1 MERSKER
8 ADRNQADTQILY
20 SMPISIDKLDEI
32 LSAQKAMDGKGV
44 MRLMVDHASQIE
56 SLESYKQEGGG
67 RWSVFVKVDGGG
79 K

>member
-1 MERSKER
+1 
-8 ADRNQADTQILY
+8 
-20 SMPISIDKLDEI
+20 MPISIDKLDEI

-56 SLESYKQEGGG
+56 FLDAYKQEGEG

>member
-1 MERSKER
+1 MKRNRER

-32 LSAQKAMDGKGV
+32 ISAQKAMDGKGV

-56 SLESYKQEGGG
+56 FLDAYKQEGAG